1 MTEKMQAS
9 VPLGLCA
16 MMPNTNNVAEQQPC
30 DVFYGIPVHD
40 IFCFGLCFLTPRIF
54 RHHRVI
60 RAVMPYIVSS
70 REATGTDTLPVGT
83 DFPVCRNFT
92 SIRWSPSVRKSG
104 NDVGSPSSV
113 VS

>member
-1 MTEKMQAS
+1 MQAS

-30 DVFYGIPVHD
+30 DVFYGIPFMTFSVS
-40 IFCFGLCFLTPRIF
+40 ICAFLTPRIF